1 MATTTTTLRLRSVIR
16 TQITRLAKRQ
26 RRSFSEMAQELMD
39 EALRMRDCPGIYFAD
54 EPAGREAKIM
64 GTGLA
69 VWELIQHYQDVT
81 RDERALQKLF
91 PQLSAAQIRACLLYY
106 AKSPAEIDALVAEN
120 RRLGA
125 EGVAGAAA

>member
-1 MATTTTTLRLRSVIR
+1 MGTTPTTLRIRRAIR
-16 TQITRLAKRQ
+16 TRITRLAKRQ

-69 VWELIQHYQDVT
+69 VWELIQHYQDMH
-81 RDERALQKLF
+81 RDERALRKLF
-91 PQLSAAQIRACLLYY
+91 PQLSPAQIRACLLYY
-106 AKSPAEIDALVAEN
+106 AQFSAEIDALVEEN

-125 EGVAGAAA
+125 EGAAGAAA

>member
-1 MATTTTTLRLRSVIR
+1 MATAPTTLRLRRAIR
-16 TQITRLAKRQ
+16 TRITRLAKRE

-64 GTGLA
+64 ATGLA
-69 VWELIQHYQDVT
+69 VWELIQHYQDVN
-81 RDERALQKLF
+81 RDERALRKLF
-91 PQLSAAQIRACLLYY
+91 PHLSAAQIRACLLYY
-106 AKSPAEIDALVAEN
+106 AQFPAEIDALVEDN

-125 EGVAGAAA
+125 EGAAGAAA